1 MSGRIEVTQCLE
13 RISTANQISESFLGI
28 HKPQEEFHMIL
39 ELEEAA
45 LQQMK
50 ASPLKLLLYLEV
62 TAFNWK
68 LAQFLG

>member
-1 MSGRIEVTQCLE
+1 
-13 RISTANQISESFLGI
+13 
-28 HKPQEEFHMIL
+28 MIL

-45 LQQMK
+45 LQQVK